1 MADTSTP
8 PLATSNINGPEGL
21 TGAWEEIGKIQQRVD
36 SIEKKEHRPWYST
49 ASFFIAASSLLI
61 ALVSTAFTIAQ
72 QRQEDVSQRRT
83 ELLGYVQQL
92 TRLSEDEDLHETEI
106 ATIASQA
113 SDIALK
119 LPGVS
124 AIIYRIIAQ
133 SLVTD
138 TLYYDKADKI
148 ADRAIVQAEASEDT
162 YEAIVAHRVKADIRG
177 NIQDPEGM
185 RREYQ
190 AAWRLSTGYNGPNL
204 GVKNNGSAWTAVYWG
219 NWEAHFRNCSGAA
232 EQLRQA
238 QYYGKLAGWTTDDK
252 DIAALKK
259 NVVACQS

>member
-1 MADTSTP
+1 MADISTP
-8 PLATSNINGPEGL
+8 PLARSNVNGPEGL
-21 TGAWEEIGKIQQRVD
+21 TGAWQEIGKIQQRVD
-36 SIEKKEHRPWYST
+36 SIEKKEQRPWYST
-49 ASFFIAASSLLI
+49 ASFIIAASSLLI
-61 ALVSTAFTIAQ
+61 SLVSSAFTIAQ
-72 QRQEDVSQRRT
+72 QRQEDVSRRRN
-83 ELLGYVQQL
+83 ELIGYVQQL
-92 TRLSEDEDLHETEI
+92 TQLSNDKNLHETEI
-106 ATIASQA
+106 AAIASQA

-124 AIIYRIIAQ
+124 ATVYRVIAE

-138 TLYYDKADKI
+138 TVYYDKADRI
-148 ADRAIVQAEASEDT
+148 ADRAIVQAEASNDT
-162 YEAIVAHRVKADIRG
+162 YEAIVAHRIKARIRAES
-177 NIQDPEGM
+177 QDPEGM

-204 GVKNNGSAWTAVYWG
+204 IVKNSGSAWTAVYWG

-252 DIAALKK
+252 DVAALKK